1 MLRQRGRRFRQAAG
15 GSRFTW
21 LIGLVAIAGCSK
33 GGVPATAPVTGAV
46 TYRGAPVEGASVMF
60 IPIQAGPKPATGVT
74 DAQGK
79 FKLSTFGQADGAIP
93 GQYKVAI
100 TKRTTEYDLG
110 GKTKEQFEEEMKHL
124 EELGKPSPEPKVVDH
139 LPLKYAG
146 ESSPESKTVDA
157 KGPNDFTFEL
167 TD

>member
-1 MLRQRGRRFRQAAG
+1 MQTERTFWPGAVASSG
-15 GSRFTW
+15 WW
-21 LIGLVAIAGCSK
+21 LIALAIVAGCSK
-33 GGVPATAPVTGAV
+33 TNKPSTAPVTGTV
-46 TYRGAPVEGASVMF
+46 TYKGAPVEGASVMF
-60 IPIQAGPKPATGVT
+60 MPAQAGPKPATGVT

-79 FKLSTFGQADGAIP
+79 FKLSTFGEADGAIP

-124 EELGKPSPEPKVVDH
+124 EELGKPSPEPKFVDH

-146 ESSPESKTVDA
+146 EATPESKTVDA
-157 KGPNDFTFEL
+157 KGPNDFTFDL